1 MPEARAPA
9 RQVRS
14 AASDSVH
21 SRLPSLVAMNASRRS
36 FRWMVCGGPRGVTG
50 GIRFAPLP
58 PGGGVTKLF
67 HLGVFL
73 VAAIAGV
80 GAQDPVP
87 SMSPAGRVAPGQT
100 FRTRSHMRRATLAV
114 MDAFAGSRS
123 V

>member
-14 AASDSVH
+14 AASDSVY

-36 FRWMVCGGPRGVTG
+36 FRWMFCGEPRGVTG

-58 PGGGVTKLF
+58 PGGGVSKLF

-80 GAQDPVP
+80 GAQDPGP
-87 SMSPAGRVAPGQT
+87 SI
-100 FRTRSHMRRATLAV
+100 RRQ
-114 MDAFAGSRS
+114 AGSRRARRS
-123 V
+123 VLARICAARPSR